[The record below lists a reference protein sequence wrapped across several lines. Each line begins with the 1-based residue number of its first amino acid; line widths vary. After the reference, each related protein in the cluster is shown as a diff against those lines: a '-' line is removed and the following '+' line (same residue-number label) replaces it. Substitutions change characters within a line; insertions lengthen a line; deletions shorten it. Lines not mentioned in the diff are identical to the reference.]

1 MAKNRVKG
9 ILVEIGG
16 DTSALEKALSKVNG
30 NISSLSKELKDVNS
44 LLKLDPKNTE
54 LVSQKQENLTKNIS
68 ETSKKLKSLED
79 VQDQVYQKWQNY
91 IKLQPKINEVTTSIE
106 NTKKELE
113 KLKEEQK
120 KAQEQFDKGEITEEQ
135 YNQICQKVKECKNNL
150 SELKEEQKELN
161 KTTVPTESYQAYQR
175 EIIETKNKLNSL
187 KAEASNW
194 TKAGKSIE
202 EFGNKVTNI
211 SNKIDNLGNTLTTR
225 LTLPIVGVAT
235 AMVSASKEFET
246 AFTGVE
252 KTVDGTAEQMEE
264 LRQGIK
270 NMSKEIPST
279 TTEISAVAEA
289 AGQLGI
295 KTEDILSF
303 TRVMIDLGNS
313 TNLSAEEAASS
324 LAKFAN
330 VTKMSAK
337 DYDKLGSTIVA
348 LGNNFA
354 TTEADIVAMAT
365 YLASTGELA
374 GLSQSQILSLATAM
388 SSVGIEAEAG
398 GSAMSKLLK
407 RIQVAVETG
416 SEDLKDFAKVAGM
429 STKEFKKAFEEDAV
443 KGLSAFI
450 SGLNDTKRN
459 GKSAIAILESMDI
472 KEVRLSNTILSL
484 ANASEVMNNAVE
496 LGSKAWEENTALTN
510 EANKRYQTLDSRLQT
525 TKNKIVD
532 MATNMGN
539 KLTPKVN
546 KLLDGVDGLIDKFDN
561 LSDEEIDN
569 IINIGKF
576 VMAVGPAI
584 KIVGTLGKGI
594 GTVSK
599 GFGTFSQA
607 IAVAKNNTTSTSES
621 VNKLAGVLN
630 SLTSPFGLATI
641 SITALIGTL
650 GYLAIKQSEATQK
663 TRELAEETKNQKQT
677 YEEYN
682 KSIDET
688 TSNNLAQ
695 IDSVSRLK
703 EELKTLV
710 DENGKVK
717 EGYKNRVSFILNE
730 LNKALGTE
738 YGLNGDII
746 QSYKDLQGEIDE
758 TIEKKRAEIVLKA
771 DEEKFAKARE
781 TETEAVRKQK
791 ETLDELGISIE
802 EARDKYQKLKE
813 KKEEFEKSGNIYSS
827 EYLDTGKQMTNLKNL
842 IEAYENAGDTIK
854 QCIEDKKEYEN
865 NYALWTEKKY
875 SEIGKTVVGA
885 TKNWT
890 DASIQ
895 QIRDGIIQ
903 EQTSLA
909 KYQQM
914 YKDTGSEISEQQV
927 KQSQQNLE
935 NLANELAERTKTIG
949 TLGIDE
955 ISAWKTLADSSY
967 EEYKKA
973 LSKVGPTTQ
982 EEIQKAT
989 GVIVEDNNIIKATGD
1004 KAYGMTENFDK
1015 KLEIG
1020 NRTKVELDNTATTI
1034 NNDTSVGDASEELA
1048 KDVDTNFNNNID
1060 GWTWGWDLVK
1070 NIYNGLTNTESKN
1083 WISKGASSIASIIKS
1098 ILGFSLPEK
1107 GPLSDFDT
1115 SMPDMIDLMSK
1126 GINDNKGKVINS
1138 AERLANDLYKTLNY
1152 NINFPQ
1158 IHDFGKLQG
1167 KLSNKIIDSTK
1178 TVYTTPQI
1186 IFNVQ
1191 ELDEAKLQQCF
1202 DYINRKFGSNY

>member
-1 MAKNRVKG
+1 MAKSRVKG

-16 DTSALEKALSKVNG
+16 DTSGLQKALSKVNG

-54 LVSQKQENLTKNIS
+54 LANQKQKLLNDSIK
-68 ETSKKLKSLED
+68 ETSSKLE
-79 VQDQVYQKWQNY
+79 
-91 IKLQPKINEVTTSIE
+91 
-106 NTKKELE
+106 
-113 KLKEEQK
+113 
-120 KAQEQFDKGEITEEQ
+120 
-135 YNQICQKVKECKNNL
+135 
-150 SELKEEQKELN
+150 ELKEAQRLADEQIAN
-161 KTTVPTESYQAYQR
+161 GTEISDENYRALQR
-175 EIIETKNKLNSL
+175 EILETENKLKSL

-194 TKAGKSIE
+194 TKAGRSIE

-211 SNKIDNLGNTLTTR
+211 SSKIDKLGTTLTTR
-225 LTLPIVGVAT
+225 LTLPITAVGTYAVN
-235 AMVSASKEFET
+235 SFKE
-246 AFTGVE
+246 
-252 KTVDGTAEQMEE
+252 VDEG
-264 LRQGIK
+264 
-270 NMSKEIPST
+270 
-279 TTEISAVAEA
+279 
-289 AGQLGI
+289 
-295 KTEDILSF
+295 
-303 TRVMIDLGNS
+303 
-313 TNLSAEEAASS
+313 
-324 LAKFAN
+324 
-330 VTKMSAK
+330 
-337 DYDKLGSTIVA
+337 
-348 LGNNFA
+348 
-354 TTEADIVAMAT
+354 ADIVIKKTGAVGDSAEALKDVYKRVSSSVVGDFGDVGSAVGEINT
-365 YLASTGELA
+365 RFGFTGEALEEA
-374 GLSQSQILSLATAM
+374 SEKFLKFAKINDTDVNTAVQKVSRYM
-388 SSVGIEAEAG
+388 GDASIEASKYGEVLDQLSSVAQASGISIDSLSEMLTKYGAPMRALGLNTKESIAIFAG
-398 GSAMSKLLK
+398 WEK
-407 RIQVAVETG
+407 
-416 SEDLKDFAKVAGM
+416 AGVNTEIAFSGM
-429 STKEFKKAFEEDAV
+429 KKAIGTWGKEGKNATKEFKKTLEQIKKCPDIA
-443 KGLSAFI
+443 SAT
-450 SGLNDTKRN
+450 TK
-459 GKSAIAILESMDI
+459 AIAVFGQKAGPDLADAIKGGRFEYSEFLDILEKSEGTLENTYNGIIDETDEVQMSM
-472 KEVRLSNTILSL
+472 KKLKVQF
-484 ANASEVMNNAVE
+484 SEVGKE
-496 LGSKAWEENTALTN
+496 AL
-510 EANKRYQTLDSRLQT
+510 KTLVPTLE
-525 TKNKIVD
+525 KI
-532 MATNMGN
+532 
-539 KLTPKVN
+539 
-546 KLLDGVDGLIDKFDN
+546 LDGVSGLISSYNKLDDKQKKQ
-561 LSDEEIDN
+561 
-569 IINIGKF
+569 INNMIVF
-576 VMAVGPAI
+576 AAAIGPAT
-584 KIVGTLGKGI
+584 KLLGTLGKTV
-594 GTVSK
+594 GTSIKTV
-599 GFGTFSQA
+599 GNFTQA
-607 IAVAKNNTTSTSES
+607 IGLIGKTSTDAFKKASDGTQS
-621 VNKLAGVLN
+621 LAKGLTF
-630 SLTSPFGLATI
+630 LTSPVGLVTI
-641 SITALIGTL
+641 GITALVGTL

-677 YEEYN
+677 YEDYN

-688 TSNNLAQ
+688 TRNNLAQ

-717 EGYKNRVSFILNE
+717 EGYKDRVAFILNE

-781 TETEAVRKQK
+781 TETEAVKKQK
-791 ETLDELGISIE
+791 EALDELGTSIG

-842 IEAYENAGDTIK
+842 IDAYENAGDTIK
-854 QCIEDKKEYEN
+854 QCIEDKKEYES

-875 SEIGKTVVGA
+875 SEIGKTVVST
-885 TKNWT
+885 TKSWT
-890 DASIQ
+890 DASIK
-895 QIRDGIIQ
+895 QIQDGIIK
-903 EQTSLA
+903 EQTNLA

-949 TLGIDE
+949 TLGIEE

-1070 NIYNGLTNTESKN
+1070 NIYDGLTNKESKN

-1138 AERLANDLYKTLNY
+1138 AERLANDLYKTLNE

-1202 DYINRKFGSNY
+1202 NYINRKFGSSY